1 MSWYEI
7 KAVAQGRIAEIF
19 IFDVIVDYAWDEDEV
34 TAKGFIDELKALGEL
49 DEIRVRIHSPG
60 GSVWA
65 GNVIYN
71 VLKRHSAK
79 VTVIVDGLAASI
91 ASVIAMAGDTI
102 IMPENAM
109 MMIHN
114 PMAYGGGNVKELQK
128 VIDRLETAKVGML
141 ASYSSKTGLTDEKL
155 IDLLDA
161 ETWMTA
167 ADAKLL
173 GFADEVGQ
181 PVEMAAKFDLSR
193 YSNAPQSLFN
203 NLQPAVPK
211 PPVPV
216 AQQTPEQGDEMMD
229 LKALKEKHPD
239 LYAQVLKEGED
250 NGIKA
255 GITAEVERVKAV
267 NAALIPGHEE
277 LIATLAADGKTTG
290 AEAALAVN
298 QAENKL
304 RQTTHEQII
313 ADSPAAPN
321 AAEPGD
327 DDAEARETKENVSG
341 LVAGMNR
348 G

>member
-1 MSWYEI
+1 MKWYEI
-7 KAVAQGRIAEIF
+7 KAALQGRIAEIF

-49 DEIRVRIHSPG
+49 DEIRVRMHSPG

-71 VLKRHSAK
+71 VLKRHKAK

-114 PMAYGGGNVKELQK
+114 PMAYGSGNVNDLKK

-141 ASYSSKTGLTDEKL
+141 ASYSDKTGLSDDKL
-155 IDLLDA
+155 IELLDA

-167 ADAKLL
+167 NEAKEL

-193 YSNAPQSLFN
+193 YSKAPQALFN
-203 NLQPAVPK
+203 KQQPVVPHT
-211 PPVPV
+211 PVMV
-216 AQQTPEQGDEMMD
+216 AQQFPDEGDENMD

-239 LYAQVLKEGED
+239 LYASVIKEGEKS
-250 NGIKA
+250 GMQA
-255 GITAEVERVKAV
+255 GIAAEVARVQAV

-277 LIATLAADGKTTG
+277 LIATLAADGTTTG

-298 QAENKL
+298 KAERDL
-304 RQTTHEQII
+304 RVTAHEGIKK
-313 ADSPAAPN
+313 DSPKAPK
-321 AAEPGD
+321 AAEPGEESP
-327 DDAEARETKENVSG
+327 EAKETKENING
-341 LVAGMNR
+341 LVAGMNKS
-348 G
+348 